1 MEPPVEE
8 IADGDSASSGGSTA
22 TGEPPPEYVFAA
34 GDASPRLAA
43 LRYNPRV
50 LKWLW
55 FVLLVALVAPF
66 KLQLSA
72 SSHDPSFD
80 GGYYTDVAQN
90 VRDGNGL
97 KTDIS
102 LYHQGYP
109 YFPHPT
115 SVYPLWPLLYG
126 FSGKIFSI
134 PEVGVWLSTVFYF
147 LSLLLAFIWL
157 ARIFPGNLFPRAFPG
172 FQAAHVFVL
181 MLGLNPQFFRFTSLP
196 YTEGLAFVFVFG
208 FLLRSKALWSSP
220 RWWAGAEIG
229 VWLAL
234 VFLTRSQLL
243 VMTLAALSTFAWA
256 LLAGN
261 ERRVT
266 LFKTIACIVAA
277 GLVITPYWL
286 YISSFLVDP
295 GLGTMLRFDQA
306 QATSSLSPLPLSVQT
321 DGILEYLADRAS
333 GFAVAFAFS
342 GKYSYRNLYA
352 LYQYS
357 LPLAAVLMA
366 ASTVLRIRTERFKPL
381 FHSAWIWLRRRENL
395 HLVFVFVFACGC
407 FLSLHTIHH
416 TAFIKAWVF
425 AARPALM
432 AVFLFY
438 LALLWLLRTKTAAGV
453 VLGVVLLVSSAVSNA
468 TSTYELAHRAA
479 NKADKDKLAAPMLVE
494 WLNAERSKREKLT
507 VVVPILLGQQM
518 VWRTP
523 GVGYHWTYNRTT
535 ADELATLVDE
545 FGADFIVVGKK
556 MKRWQ
561 FRKPYRVFQ
570 NRYELVADKLSGFQV
585 WAPKGS
591 SGAGR

>member
-1 MEPPVEE
+1 MSGTPQKKH
-8 IADGDSASSGGSTA
+8 ASAVDT
-22 TGEPPPEYVFAA
+22 V
-34 GDASPRLAA
+34 ASRLAA
-43 LRYNPRV
+43 LRHNPAA

-55 FVLLVALVAPF
+55 LVLFVALVAPF
-66 KLQLSA
+66 KLQLSS

-126 FSGKIFSI
+126 FAGKLFSI
-134 PEVGVWLSTVFYF
+134 PEVGVWLSTAFYF
-147 LSLLLAFIWL
+147 LSLLLAFVWL
-157 ARIFPGNLFPRAFPG
+157 TRIFPGNLFPRAFPG

-196 YTEGLAFVFVFG
+196 YTEGLAFVLVFG
-208 FLLRSKALWSSP
+208 FLLRSRALWSSR

-229 VWLAL
+229 LWLAL
-234 VFLTRSQLL
+234 VFLARSQLL
-243 VMTLAALSTFAWA
+243 IMALAALSTFAWA
-256 LLAGN
+256 LLAVN
-261 ERRVT
+261 QRRVT
-266 LFKTIACIVAA
+266 LFKALACIITA
-277 GLVITPYWL
+277 GLVVTPYWL

-306 QATSSLSPLPLSVQT
+306 QATSSLSLLPMSVQT
-321 DGILEYLADRAS
+321 DGIFGYLTDRAS
-333 GFAVAFAFS
+333 GFAVAFAFG

-357 LPLAAVLMA
+357 VPLAALLMA
-366 ASTVLRIRTERFKPL
+366 AALAARIVTERFEPL
-381 FHSAWIWLRRRENL
+381 VHSAWAWLRRRENL
-395 HLVFVFVFACGC
+395 HLVFVVVFALGC

-416 TAFIKAWVF
+416 AAFIRAWVF

-438 LALLWLLRTKTAAGV
+438 LALLWLLRTRTAAGV
-453 VLGVVLLVSSAVSNA
+453 VLGVVLLASSVVSNA
-468 TSTYELAHRAA
+468 TSTYELAERAA
-479 NKADKDKLAAPMLVE
+479 NEAGNDKLAAPRLVA
-494 WLNAERSKREKLT
+494 WLNAERAKREKLT
-507 VVVPILLGQQM
+507 VAVPILLGQQI

-535 ADELATLVDE
+535 SDELAVLVDE
-545 FGADFIVVGKK
+545 LGADLIVVGKQ
-556 MKRWQ
+556 MKSWPLRRPNKD
-561 FRKPYRVFQ
+561 FTK
-570 NRYELVADKLSGFQV
+570 RYELVADKLSGFQV
-585 WAPKGS
+585 WAPKGPR
-591 SGAGR
+591 GAGRAERGRDSTPW